1 MDRLSIKSK
10 TWFVVQRRIYAL
22 IIILYFFCISEK
34 VENMFVEKKI
44 IYEKK
49 LKHSYFSNLYMNK
62 KLQGTSFGFLN

>member
-1 MDRLSIKSK
+1 MHDINIKQIISSK
-10 TWFVVQRRIYAL
+10 YQKD
-22 IIILYFFCISEK
+22 ILFFI
-34 VENMFVEKKI
+34 I

>member
-1 MDRLSIKSK
+1 MHDINIKQIISSK
-10 TWFVVQRRIYAL
+10 YQRTF
-22 IIILYFFCISEK
+22 YFLL
-34 VENMFVEKKI
+34 KI